1 MSISF
6 SLSRD
11 TCRALV
17 LTGYYGLIMSLF
29 FNSLAMTTGLAVT
42 TLVIWLIQTAPLLIF
57 MPGLHRSRVR
67 SYAWLSFVVL
77 MYFIH
82 GVLTAF
88 TPGKLVIGLV
98 ETAFCCLLF
107 VALILFIRA
116 NRPPAASGTSPTSP

>member
-1 MSISF
+1 MSTSF
-6 SLSRD
+6 SLSLD
-11 TCRALV
+11 NCRSLV
-17 LTGYYGLIMSLF
+17 LTGYYGLILTLF
-29 FNSLAMTTGLAVT
+29 FNSLAMTTGLTIT

-57 MPGLHRSRVR
+57 LPGLHRSRMR

-82 GVLTAF
+82 GVLAAF
-88 TPGKLVIGLV
+88 TPGKLIVGLF

-116 NRPPAASGTSPTSP
+116 NRPPAASDS